1 MQYYEFKK
9 FQFTTQQKRKSFL
22 ERNVDSLDKELTN
35 KTFSSFSLKTLLS
48 KVKKAS
54 TIDNL

>member
-9 FQFTTQQKRKSFL
+9 FQFRTQQKRKSFL

-35 KTFSSFSLKTLLS
+35 KTFSSFSLKALLS